1 MNQRRMCRALAIAVV
16 CVAAAMPAVGLTLR
30 CPRDSVTVGDVCI
43 DTYEASVWQIP
54 PANTGLVRLVQAG
67 RATLADLT
75 NGGATQVS
83 PASTCSPTFPAT
95 FDATGNWTSPLFA
108 VSAAGVVPTSCV
120 TWFQAEQACA
130 LSGKRLLTNQEWQR
144 AAAGTP
150 DPGTD
155 DGGTDCNVGGF
166 SRPLASGSRAK
177 CKSNW
182 GAFDMV
188 GNLEEWVADWVPQST
203 DCPGWG
209 AFSDD
214 VMCLAGAST
223 TATGPSALVRGGGF
237 TNFTAAGV
245 FALDP
250 RPASTLGN
258 SPALARKSLGFRCGR
273 TTISTPATK

>member
-1 MNQRRMCRALAIAVV
+1 MNHRMCRMLGVATVSIAG
-16 CVAAAMPAVGLTLR
+16 AMPAMALTLR
-30 CPRDSVTVGDVCI
+30 CPRDSVKVGGVCI

-54 PANTGLVRLVQAG
+54 PANTGLVKLVQAG

-83 PASTCSPTFPAT
+83 PASTCSPAFPAT

-108 VSAAGVVPTSCV
+108 VSVAGVLPTSCV

-155 DGGTDCNVGGF
+155 DGGTDCNVGGLG
-166 SRPLASGSRAK
+166 RPLGTGSRAK
-177 CKSNW
+177 CRSNW

-188 GNLEEWVADWVPQST
+188 GNVEAWVADWLPQST

-214 VMCLAGAST
+214 VMCLSGAST
-223 TATGPSALVRGGGF
+223 TATGPSALVRGG
-237 TNFTAAGV
+237 NFTSFTEAGV
-245 FALDP
+245 FALNP

-258 SPALARKSLGFRCGR
+258 SPALARKSLGFRCAR
-273 TTISTPATK
+273 

>member
-1 MNQRRMCRALAIAVV
+1 MNQRRLCRMLGIAAVY
-16 CVAAAMPAVGLTLR
+16 VAGEMPATALTLR
-30 CPRDSVTVGDVCI
+30 CPPDSVKVGNVCI
-43 DTYEASVWQIP
+43 DIYEASVWQIP
-54 PANTGLVRLVQAG
+54 STNAALIRRVQLG
-67 RATLADLT
+67 RVTLGDLT

-83 PASTCSPTFPAT
+83 PAFTCSPGFPAT

-108 VSAAGVVPTSCV
+108 VSVAGVVPTSCV

-155 DGGTDCNVGGF
+155 DGGTDCNVGGL
-166 SRPLASGSRAK
+166 SRPIDTGSRAK
-177 CKSNW
+177 CVSNW

-245 FALDP
+245 FALGA
-250 RPASTLGN
+250 RPATTLGN
-258 SPALARKSLGFRCGR
+258 SPALARKSLGFRCAR
-273 TTISTPATK
+273 